1 METFKKFTANS
12 EFKRLLPSLGMGIAL
27 GAIDLPT
34 VISIA
39 ILIFSGDLAQYTGA
53 GIGMILLGG
62 MIVQLIIA
70 LGSSMPGMM
79 GGPQDSPAA
88 IIAIM
93 ATVIIA
99 QMSGSP
105 VEAKFITV
113 TVAIIFT
120 SVLSGVFFL
129 LIGGLKLGRFIRF
142 VPYPVVGGF
151 IAGTGLLL
159 VQGGFDVMVGD
170 APTFSNFG
178 FLFTEVNILR
188 WAPSLILGIAL
199 VLGTRRFKGMSTIPV
214 LLVGAILIFYSFAFF
229 NGKSLDELR
238 TAGWLLGP
246 FPTGSLWRPL
256 DLSLLSLVNWS
267 LIFNQSVNIAAVAL
281 ISMVALLLNSSALE
295 LDARKDI
302 NVDRELIAAG
312 FANIVGGFAGSSVG
326 YHYLGF
332 SAIPFRLNINSRLIS
347 IIAASVTGFVLLF
360 GASML
365 SMVPAMLAGGI
376 LFFLGISFL
385 VDWLYDTWFKLPL
398 VDYALIVLILAVV
411 GVFGFLEGVGVGIA
425 IAMALFVV
433 NYSRIDIVKASLS
446 GLSYRSTTDRSAE
459 QRLLIKS
466 MGEHIAILRLHGFV
480 FFGTSHGLV
489 ERIQMR
495 LADREQGELRYLIL
509 DFKNVTALDSSAV
522 ASFTRI
528 EQLAETEQFHLV
540 LTEIHPE
547 IEKKLRR
554 AGFGAANQCIH
565 FDSSLDHGMEW
576 CEGELLR
583 TEGSSSMPDA
593 GSIRDQLQSRLLSDE
608 DVDRFMCY
616 LEKKEVQQSQVLINK
631 GDPPDSM
638 YFVDSGELSA
648 QLHVASGKTLR
659 LRKQGAGTMVGEMS
673 LFLKQARSATVVAT
687 ESSELYRLSV
697 DGYHKMMKE
706 DPDLAFHL
714 HQWIGHVLSTRLA
727 ENSQTLEVLMG

>member
-1 METFKKFTANS
+1 METIKKFTENFQ
-12 EFKRLLPSLGMGIAL
+12 FKRLFSSLGMGIAL
-27 GAIDLPT
+27 GAIDLPA

-39 ILIFSGDLAQYTGA
+39 ILIFSGDLAQYAGA

-70 LGSSMPGMM
+70 FRSSMPGMM

-99 QMSGSP
+99 QMSGAP

-129 LIGGLKLGRFIRF
+129 VIGRLKLGRFIRY

-159 VQGGFDVMVGD
+159 VQGGFDVMVGG

-178 FLFTEVNILR
+178 FLFTESNMLR
-188 WAPSLILGIAL
+188 WVPSLILGIAL
-199 VLGTRRFKGMSTIPV
+199 VLGTRRSANMRTITI
-214 LLVGAILIFYSFAFF
+214 LLIAAILIFYSIAFF

-246 FPTGSLWRPL
+246 FPSGSLWKPL
-256 DLSLLSLVNWS
+256 DLSLLSQVNWS
-267 LIFNQSVNIAAVAL
+267 LIFNQWVNIAAIAL

-302 NVDRELIAAG
+302 NVDRELVAAG
-312 FANIVGGFAGSSVG
+312 LANIFGGLAGSSVG
-326 YHYLGF
+326 YQLLGF
-332 SAIPFRLNINSRLIS
+332 SAIPFRLNINSRWIA

-360 GASML
+360 GASLL
-365 SMVPAMLAGGI
+365 SMVPALLAGGI

-385 VDWLYDTWFKLPL
+385 VEWLYETWHKLPL
-398 VDYALIVLILAVV
+398 VDYALIVLILGVV

-446 GLSYRSTTDRSAE
+446 GLSYRSTTDRPAE
-459 QRLLIKS
+459 QRRLIQS
-466 MGEHIAILRLHGFV
+466 RGGHIAILRLHGFV

-495 LADREQGELRYLIL
+495 VADRHQGELRYLIL
-509 DFKNVTALDSSAV
+509 DFKNVTAMDSSAV
-522 ASFTRI
+522 ASFMRI
-528 EQLAETEQFHLV
+528 EQLADADKFQLM

-547 IEKKLRR
+547 IEKQLKR
-554 AGFGAANQCIH
+554 AGFGAASQYVH
-565 FDSSLDHGMEW
+565 FDVSLDHGMEW
-576 CEGELLR
+576 CEGKLLGM
-583 TEGSSSMPDA
+583 EGSSSTLGT
-593 GSIRDQLQSRLLSDE
+593 GSIRVQLQSRLPSDR
-608 DVDRFMCY
+608 DVERFMRY
-616 LEKKEVQQSQVLINK
+616 LEKEEIEQSQILINE
-631 GDPPDSM
+631 GGAPDSM
-638 YFVDSGELSA
+638 YFLDSGELSA
-648 QLHVASGKTLR
+648 QLQVANGKSLR

-673 LFLKQARSATVVAT
+673 LFLKQARTATVVAT

-697 DGYHKMMKE
+697 DAYHKMMKD

-714 HQWIGHVLSTRLA
+714 HEWIGHVLSTRLA
-727 ENSQTLEVLMG
+727 ENSQTLEVLMA